1 MMAVMVVLQE
11 LGMRGERSH
20 DISLAPCALQTAAAL
35 LARPAWAAAFP
46 ALYDWRAGTAS
57 KASQRVRG
65 NPPAEGGGGVVGSC
79 CGGGLSPKTVYLSF
93 IPPQASAPL
102 LFRTLKGF
110 SLPEGDCTGER
121 QGQKQRQDGARAGVR
136 ACQVSRA
143 YYHAG
148 WCRAAAGMEMET
160 GHGDVLDK
168 REGGRAG
175 ERRLRFTENSTTAH
189 TYPVLRTAHAH
200 DAPRRRRMHC
210 YVPCRARLMHVWRCP
225 AAARLVASAAVDE
238 ATSRIRWARDCVC
251 VFTPSRVASKQAQC
265 PDEQGRAPTTV
276 DSPKSRRPRAVS
288 LVSLRLLVP
297 SPDLS
302 IRPCCSMALSRESR
316 LGRARSGRGPGCG
329 DADTG
334 RGRAFSLLLVPDDAW
349 HSDPVP
355 AGTADAGIWQP
366 DGERT
371 RCGLKG
377 GDIRVTCEMCP

>member
-1 MMAVMVVLQE
+1 MVLWV
-11 LGMRGERSH
+11 H
-20 DISLAPCALQTAAAL
+20 VA
-35 LARPAWAAAFP
+35 
-46 ALYDWRAGTAS
+46 
-57 KASQRVRG
+57 
-65 NPPAEGGGGVVGSC
+65 
-79 CGGGLSPKTVYLSF
+79 GGLSPKTVHLSF

-121 QGQKQRQDGARAGVR
+121 QGQKQRQGGARAGVR

-143 YYHAG
+143 YFHAG
-148 WCRAAAGMEMET
+148 WCRAAAGMDMET

-168 REGGRAG
+168 REGGRASDASG
-175 ERRLRFTENSTTAH
+175 S
-189 TYPVLRTAHAH
+189 PRTAQQHIHTPYFAQHMHMMRRAGVACTATCHA
-200 DAPRRRRMHC
+200 APGSC
-210 YVPCRARLMHVWRCP
+210 HVWRCP
-225 AAARLVASAAVDE
+225 PASRVVPSAAVDE

-251 VFTPSRVASKQAQC
+251 VFTPSRAASKQAQC
-265 PDEQGRAPTTV
+265 PDERGRAPTTV

-297 SPDLS
+297 SPNLS
-302 IRPCCSMALSRESR
+302 IRPCCSIALSRESR
-316 LGRARSGRGPGCG
+316 LGAARWGRGSGCG

-334 RGRAFSLLLVPDDAW
+334 RGSAFSLLLVPDDAW

-355 AGTADAGIWQP
+355 VGTAGTGIWQP